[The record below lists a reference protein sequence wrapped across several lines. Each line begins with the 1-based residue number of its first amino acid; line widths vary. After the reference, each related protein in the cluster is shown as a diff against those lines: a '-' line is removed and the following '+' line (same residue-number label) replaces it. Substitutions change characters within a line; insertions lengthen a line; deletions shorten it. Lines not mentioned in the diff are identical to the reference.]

1 MSTDAH
7 REREHFFSAA
17 KAVAALTMLS
27 RVLGLARDMII
38 IPIGTGALADRFWLA
53 YSIPNLFRRL
63 FGEGALSAAFV
74 PVFSEVSE
82 RDGWDRARVVLA
94 NVSGLLAMIL
104 STIIILMW
112 AGLYIAWM
120 VWGGDSLR
128 LFLFQMI
135 ALVLPFM
142 LTVCMLALGASALQ
156 CKGKFRYPAFAP
168 IILNIVLIAGGW
180 IAHRSG
186 VRDDQKF
193 TILALSVVVGG
204 CIQWLGIAM
213 LLKRVG
219 LAMTAT
225 THIRPILAET
235 RRMAILMLPTVLP
248 MAILQLSAL
257 ADRIIATYFSGA
269 GGPLEPGIVRCHFT
283 ANRLFQLPLGVLS
296 ISVATV
302 VFPLFSR
309 YAARNDH
316 HALSETVN
324 RALRLSVFLA
334 IPSGVA
340 LIVLANPIL
349 TLLFQRGGFTAYDVS
364 RSAFMLQM
372 YCLGM
377 WAYFCNQIL
386 LRAFFAMQKPRRPAQ
401 VACSVVVLNLALVI
415 WGIHTPLKG
424 GAIGLATAI
433 TASVTTIILVVILR
447 RTWGAIG
454 LRELLNS
461 LLRTGIA
468 TAVMAACILVAIHW
482 VDSPLYR
489 TVVGTVVGLA
499 SYYVVVRLLGSAE
512 LRELLGRR
520 SKDTR

>member
-1 MSTDAH
+1 
-7 REREHFFSAA
+7 
-17 KAVAALTMLS
+17 
-27 RVLGLARDMII
+27 
-38 IPIGTGALADRFWLA
+38 
-53 YSIPNLFRRL
+53 
-63 FGEGALSAAFV
+63 
-74 PVFSEVSE
+74 
-82 RDGWDRARVVLA
+82 
-94 NVSGLLAMIL
+94 
-104 STIIILMW
+104 
-112 AGLYIAWM
+112 
-120 VWGGDSLR
+120 
-128 LFLFQMI
+128 
-135 ALVLPFM
+135 
-142 LTVCMLALGASALQ
+142 
-156 CKGKFRYPAFAP
+156 
-168 IILNIVLIAGGW
+168 
-180 IAHRSG
+180 
-186 VRDDQKF
+186 
-193 TILALSVVVGG
+193 
-204 CIQWLGIAM
+204 
-213 LLKRVG
+213 
-219 LAMTAT
+219 MTAT

-248 MAILQLSAL
+248 MAVLQLSAL

-309 YAARNDH
+309 YAARKDH

-340 LIVLANPIL
+340 LILLANPIL
-349 TLLFQRGGFTAYDVS
+349 TLLFQRGGFTAFDVS

-377 WAYFCNQIL
+377 GAYFCNQIL

-401 VACSVVVLNLALVI
+401 IACSVVVLNLALVI

-433 TASVTTIILVVILR
+433 TASITTIILVAILR

-454 LRELLNS
+454 LRELLKS
-461 LLRTGIA
+461 LLRTAIA

-482 VDSPLYR
+482 FDRPLYR

-499 SYYVVVRLLGSAE
+499 SYYLSVRMLRCTE
-512 LRELLGRR
+512 LRELLGRK

>member
-1 MSTDAH
+1 MSKDAH
-7 REREHFFSAA
+7 REREHFFNAA
-17 KAVAALTMLS
+17 KVVAALTMLS
-27 RVLGLARDMII
+27 RVLGLVRDMII

-74 PVFSEVSE
+74 PVFSEVAE
-82 RDGWDRARVVLA
+82 RDGWDRARLVLA
-94 NVSGLLAMIL
+94 NVAGLLAMLL
-104 STIIILMW
+104 STIMVLMW
-112 AGLYIAWM
+112 AGLYITWM
-120 VWGGDSLR
+120 VWGGDWLR

-135 ALVLPFM
+135 AMVLPFM
-142 LTVCMLALGASALQ
+142 LTVCMLALGSSALQ

-168 IILNIVLIAGGW
+168 IILNLVLIIGGW
-180 IAHRSG
+180 IAYRTG

-193 TILALSVVVGG
+193 AILALAVVVGG
-204 CIQWLGIAM
+204 CIQWLGITL

-248 MAILQLSAL
+248 MAVLQLSAL

-309 YAARNDH
+309 YAARRDH

-340 LIVLANPIL
+340 LILLANPIL
-349 TLLFQRGGFTAYDVS
+349 TLLFQRGGFTAFDVS

-377 WAYFCNQIL
+377 GAYFCNQIL
-386 LRAFFAMQKPRRPAQ
+386 LRAFFAMQQPRRPAQ

-433 TASVTTIILVVILR
+433 TASITTIILVAILR
-447 RTWGAIG
+447 RSWGAIG
-454 LRELLNS
+454 LRELLKS
-461 LLRTGIA
+461 LLRTAIA
-468 TAVMAACILVAIHW
+468 TAVMAACILASTYW
-482 VDSPLYR
+482 VEAPLYR
-489 TVVGTVVGLA
+489 TVVGTLAGFA
-499 SYYVVVRLLGSAE
+499 SYYIAVRLLRCTE
-512 LRELLGRR
+512 LRELLGRP
-520 SKDTR
+520 SH